1 MNKSMLKRTISI
13 GLLMSM
19 SFVLAAPMLHIECD
33 MPCCQVEKMT
43 CCEAKQEK
51 SLEKTCRIDM
61 KSCDMGGVFIPI
73 IAGPFHQDNLNIEL
87 NIQNSVEANSFIP
100 SFENNYNPVL
110 LDHLVDPPPVF
121 NLPLL
126 L

>member
-1 MNKSMLKRTISI
+1 MLKRTISI

-73 IAGPFHQDNLNIEL
+73 IAGPFHHDNLNVYVSHPYV
-87 NIQNSVEANSFIP
+87 QADA
-100 SFENNYNPVL
+100 L
-110 LDHLVDPPPVF
+110 LFQSDFYFAYHDDGY
-121 NLPLL
+121 LL
-126 L
+126 